1 MSAQVP
7 RGGHRHPKSNSWGC
21 WNMAIFTWIYHDL
34 ARIYPQLTAENG
46 KMMVHEWTFWREPS
60 GSSSGGPYIL
70 WDGDDIHQE
79 FERLWL
85 GICSSGWIQFQ
96 PGHNVTQK
104 WHSGTPAGLWFWE
117 IQVDIWTFCH
127 WIPKFGDRGWNIFR
141 DEQTCGSM
149 IVALTVKSR
158 CWMLVSVAGNYV
170 KNLHFGCYP
179 RVDSGQSVHDPP
191 FRWLKANG
199 FPGNFPWYQPPQ
211 RWTSWILLKILV
223 TFLSFSGLLGKTNP
237 WCQKSQK
244 SSSGHWF
251 SREHHRMGGALIWWR
266 IINLWISWDTLGYHE
281 DQLGL

>member
-1 MSAQVP
+1 VD
-7 RGGHRHPKSNSWGC
+7 
-21 WNMAIFTWIYHDL
+21 ILTWTQWI
-34 ARIYPQLTAENG
+34 
-46 KMMVHEWTFWREPS
+46 
-60 GSSSGGPYIL
+60 
-70 WDGDDIHQE
+70 E
-79 FERLWL
+79 FWL
-85 GICSSGWIQFQ
+85 GPTFFGTGTTYIKNSKGSGWASVLLGGLNSSLATTW
-96 PGHNVTQK
+96 PKND
-104 WHSGTPAGLWFWE
+104 TPAPR
-117 IQVDIWTFCH
+117 QVCGFGKLKSTFGH
-127 WIPKFGDRGWNIFR
+127 FVIEFQNLVIVAETSSDR
-141 DEQTCGSM
+141 DEQTCGSARCISM

-158 CWMLVSVAGNYV
+158 CWMLVSVAGNHV
-170 KNLHFGCYP
+170 KPLNLHFGCYP

-199 FPGNFPWYQPPQ
+199 FPANFPWYQPPQ

-281 DQLGL
+281 GQLGL